1 MVCSVL
7 HTTLF
12 FLLFYYCFPKKLICI
27 FSSTRNPLRNV
38 CITAAWWSKS
48 SIKLNREIKRICI
61 FFLEDN
67 LIRSQGLLYAN
78 SRCFNF
84 AKCSNSLITK
94 KFFGIFSMWCSIY
107 FHHFIFWY
115 IYFFFIFI
123 PIQKDVYVLDW
134 FVPFWVQRKN
144 VFWNLHLLYSLRIYI
159 NFLFCF
165 WNYLYTITYWVLC
178 YSSQN
183 FLLIFFSST
192 LHCCLS
198 KDLFYFIFYRKCI
211 AFYCNLRMQKNK

>member
-94 KFFGIFSMWCSIY
+94 KFFGIFSISDVQYTSTILYSGIY
-107 FHHFIFWY
+107 I
-115 IYFFFIFI
+115 FFFYF
-123 PIQKDVYVLDW
+123 
-134 FVPFWVQRKN
+134 
-144 VFWNLHLLYSLRIYI
+144 YSHPERRICARLI
-159 NFLFCF
+159 CAFLG
-165 WNYLYTITYWVLC
+165 TT
-178 YSSQN
+178 
-183 FLLIFFSST
+183 
-192 LHCCLS
+192 
-198 KDLFYFIFYRKCI
+198 
-211 AFYCNLRMQKNK
+211 